1 MKRVLLAVL
10 TMVLLTTGV
19 LMLFANSAFAQ
30 AVIAVAQLNGTV
42 RDTSG
47 SVVANASV
55 SLRSLDTNRTYMSTS
70 DASGYYIVPN
80 LPPGPYELNVTYTGF
95 EPYVQSSIQLRV
107 GQTATFDVTLAV
119 QGRREVVDVSAQT
132 PAIEPTRTEIS
143 NVIETKQ
150 IDSLPISG
158 RLFTDFALLT
168 PGVTSGRTSVGSTIT
183 EFEVT
188 RVSFAGMR
196 DLSNQVTVD
205 GADNI
210 NTVTGSQRATPA
222 QEAVQEFRVVNN
234 SFGAEYGRALG
245 GIVNIVTKSGTNNL
259 HGSVYDYFQNNALNA
274 RSLLQP
280 EPQPN
285 VLRQNQFGFTL
296 GGPIQKDKTFL
307 FMNYEGQRRGESPTY
322 PTLLLNNIALI
333 NASKAALGITPENL
347 AVLKTKDNDYGI
359 IRVDHQLRAQHQL
372 SLRYNIEDGRD
383 LNQLVGATLDGGGIG
398 GPSSGHNVFVRDQ
411 SLAGTV
417 TSQIGSNLVNTAL
430 GQYARRHYTFPGVT
444 GEPNLD
450 IPNEL
455 LFGHNFGVL
464 DKIWE
469 TRIQG
474 SDSMSWIRGRHFVR
488 FGADVNHVRNFVLW
502 PGFTPIRI
510 ILPGIN
516 CLVDFAN
523 FVSPSA
529 KIPSNFAAGPCP
541 MALPPNSAPGL
552 PPFPAVPGPN
562 PADIANG
569 VPIAFQSAPLGP
581 TVNFSPGVVE
591 RLSTNGWP
599 QAYLPEQEKNF
610 SVSLNHGYYG
620 FFVQDQWKLTPKL
633 TLNYGLRY
641 DFESGL
647 SDQMD
652 VSHKGVQPR
661 VGLAYSPDRKTVIRA
676 GFGIFNDRYALSF
689 LFITY
694 PQRPAILQNADLSP
708 NRRGAESA
716 VYELNQYPFI
726 PVPGGGPTPA
736 QIAATFF
743 RTGEVISHSVLG
755 TAAAPTSVGY
765 SYTDRHSPIPYSEQA
780 SLEINREIGRGFTVG
795 AGYLFV
801 TAHHLL
807 RSTLGNLCPVEGISS
822 GPYPCAPAGPPP
834 PGYPA
839 GKNYYSGVPRYPAGL
854 ICCNDLTG
862 NSVYHGGTLQLNKTA
877 SKYLNLNASYTLS
890 HTLDDGTFAT
900 FISVPED
907 VFRRGRERAT
917 SNQDAHHRFVTN
929 FSLAGPSNTFLRNFV
944 LSNIVIL
951 QSPRPF
957 TLFVGFDANNDLIP
971 AADRVGNLSRN
982 TYKGDSFQ
990 SWDIRLSRTIN
1001 LQREGKR
1008 LELAVDAF
1016 NLLNRAN
1023 VDEVVGVYGTYNL
1036 CGGQQPREY
1045 KDAAS
1050 RAIQSGQV
1058 GSCPAAG
1065 PPVPNPLF
1073 GTPRTMFNPRQL
1085 QLSMKLLF

>member
-1 MKRVLLAVL
+1 MKRFLLAFLSLVL
-10 TMVLLTTGV
+10 VGAATLTIPAT
-19 LMLFANSAFAQ
+19 SAFAQ

-42 RDTSG
+42 RDATG

-55 SLRSLDTNRTYMSTS
+55 SMRNLDTNRTYSATS
-70 DASGYYIVPN
+70 DTSGYYILPN
-80 LPPGPYELNVTYTGF
+80 LPPGPYELSVTYTGF
-95 EPYVQSSIQLRV
+95 ERYVQSGFQLTV
-107 GQTATFDVTLAV
+107 GQSATRDVTLAV
-119 QGRREVVDVSAQT
+119 QGRRETLEVTLEA
-132 PAIEPTRTEIS
+132 PAIEPTRTELS
-143 NVIETKQ
+143 SVIETKQ

-168 PGVTSGRTSVGSTIT
+168 PGVASGRTSVGSTIT

-210 NTVTGSQRATPA
+210 NSATGSQRATPS

-259 HGSVYDYFQNNALNA
+259 HGSVYDYFQNNSLNS

-280 EPQPN
+280 EGQPN

-296 GGPIQKDKTFL
+296 GGPIKKEKTFF

-322 PTLLLNNIALI
+322 PAVLTNNLSTI
-333 NASKAALGITPENL
+333 NAAKEALGIARENL
-347 AVLKTKDNDYGI
+347 NVLKTKDNDYGI
-359 IRVDHQLRAQHQL
+359 IRLDHQLRERQQL
-372 SLRYNIEDGRD
+372 SVRYNIEDARD

-398 GPSSGHNVFVRDQ
+398 APSSGHNVFLRDQ
-411 SLAGTV
+411 SLVGTL
-417 TSQIGSNLVNTAL
+417 TSQIGNNIVNTAMA
-430 GQYARRHYTFPGVT
+430 QYARRHYTFPGVT

-469 TRIQG
+469 SRGQW
-474 SDSMSWIRGRHFVR
+474 SDSLSWIKGKHFVR
-488 FGADVNHVRNFVLW
+488 VGADINYVSNDVLW
-502 PGFTPIRI
+502 PGFTPIRV
-510 ILPGIN
+510 ILPSVN

-523 FVSPSA
+523 YVKPTA
-529 KIPSNFAAGPCP
+529 KIAAAPAAGPCP
-541 MALPPNSAPGL
+541 LPPAEH
-552 PPFPAVPGPN
+552 
-562 PADIANG
+562 G

-581 TVNFSPGVVE
+581 NVNFTPGIVE
-591 RLSTNGWP
+591 TLSTNGWP
-599 QAYLPEQEKNF
+599 NAYLPEQEKNF

-620 FFVQDQWKLTPKL
+620 FFFQDQWKVTHNLTF
-633 TLNYGLRY
+633 NYGVRY

-661 VGLAYSPDRKTVIRA
+661 IGLAYSPDQKTVIRA
-676 GFGIFNDRYALSF
+676 GFGIFNDRYSLPF

-694 PQRPAILQNADLSP
+694 PQRPAILANADLPP
-708 NRRGAESA
+708 NRKGAESA
-716 VYELNQYPFI
+716 VYELNQYPYI
-726 PVPGGGPTPA
+726 PVPGVPTPA
-736 QIAATFF
+736 DIVATFF
-743 RTGEVISHSVLG
+743 KTGQVFSHSVVG
-755 TAAAPTSVGY
+755 TLTNPTSVGY

-780 SLEINREIGRGFTVG
+780 SLEINRQVGRGFTVG

-801 TAHHLL
+801 AAHHLL
-807 RSTLGNLCPVEGISS
+807 RSTLGNLCPVQGIST
-822 GPYPCAPAGPPP
+822 GPYPCDPAPAPP
-834 PGYPA
+834 PGWPV
-839 GKNYYSGVPRYPAGL
+839 GKNYYSGIPRYPAGL

-862 NSVYHGGTLQLNKTA
+862 NSVYHGGTLQVNKTA
-877 SKYLNLNASYTLS
+877 GKYLNLNANYTLS

-907 VFRRGRERAT
+907 VFRRGLERAT
-917 SNQDAHHRFVTN
+917 SNQDARHRFVTN
-929 FSLAGPSNTFLRNFV
+929 FTLTGPSNGFLRNFL
-944 LSNIVIL
+944 LSNIVTL

-982 TYKGDSFQ
+982 TYKGDSFK
-990 SWDIRLSRTIN
+990 SWDIRLSRTFH
-1001 LQREGKR
+1001 LGQQEKTK
-1008 LELAVDAF
+1008 LELGVDVF
-1016 NLLNRAN
+1016 NLLDRSN
-1023 VDEVVGVYGTYNL
+1023 VDEVVVTYGTYNI
-1036 CGGQQPREY
+1036 CGGQLPRQY

-1050 RAIQSGQV
+1050 RAIQSVQV
-1058 GSCPAAG
+1058 GGCPAAG
-1065 PPVPNPLF
+1065 PPVPNPEF

-1085 QLSMKLLF
+1085 QLSAKVSF

>member
-1 MKRVLLAVL
+1 MKRVLVSAL
-10 TMVLLTTGV
+10 TIVLLTTGV
-19 LMLFANSAFAQ
+19 LLVVNSAFAQ
-30 AVIAVAQLNGTV
+30 AVITVAQLNGTV
-42 RDTSG
+42 RDSTG
-47 SVVANASV
+47 SVVANATV
-55 SLRSLDTNRTYMSTS
+55 SLRHLDTNRTYMSTS

-80 LPPGPYELNVTYTGF
+80 LPPGSYEMNVSYTGF
-95 EPYVQSSIQLRV
+95 EPYARSGVQLRV
-107 GQTATFDVTLAV
+107 GQTATLDVTLAV
-119 QGRREVVDVSAQT
+119 QGRRELVEVTADT
-132 PAIEPTRTEIS
+132 PAIEVTRTELS

-150 IDSLPISG
+150 IQNLPISG

-168 PGVTSGRTSVGSTIT
+168 PGVTTGRTSVGSTIT
-183 EFEVT
+183 EFEVS

-210 NTVTGSQRATPA
+210 NTATGSQRAAPP

-245 GIVNIVTKSGTNNL
+245 GIVNIVTKSGGNNF
-259 HGSVYDYFQNNALNA
+259 HGSIYEYFQNNALNS

-285 VLRQNQFGFTL
+285 VLRQNQFGATL
-296 GGPIQKDKTFL
+296 GGPITKDKTFF

-322 PTLLLNNIALI
+322 PTVLLNNIALI
-333 NASKAALGITPENL
+333 NASKAALGIAPENL
-347 AVLKTKDNDYGI
+347 NILKTKDNDYGSA
-359 IRVDHQLRAQHQL
+359 RLDHQLNTRHQL
-372 SLRYNIEDGRD
+372 SVRYNVENARN

-398 GPSSGHNVFVRDQ
+398 APSSGHNVFLSDQ

-417 TSQIGSNLVNTAL
+417 TSQIGSNIVNTAL
-430 GQYARRHYTFPGVT
+430 GQYARRHYNFPGVT

-464 DKIWE
+464 DKIFE

-474 SDSMSWIRGRHFVR
+474 SDSMSWISGKHFVR

-510 ILPGIN
+510 VIPGIN
-516 CLVDFAN
+516 CLVGFAN
-523 FVSPSA
+523 FVKPSA
-529 KIPSNFAAGPCP
+529 GISSNPAAGPCP
-541 MALPPNSAPGL
+541 IPP
-552 PPFPAVPGPN
+552 
-562 PADIANG
+562 IMNG
-569 VPIAFQSAPLGP
+569 VPIAFQSAPLG
-581 TVNFSPGVVE
+581 TAVKVTPGVVE
-591 RLSTNGWP
+591 RLPTNGWP
-599 QAYLPEQEKNF
+599 SAYLPEQEKNF
-610 SVSLNHGYYG
+610 SVNLNHGYYG
-620 FFVQDQWKLTPKL
+620 FFVQDQWKFSEKL
-633 TLNYGLRY
+633 TFNYGLRY

-652 VSHKGVQPR
+652 VSHKGFQPR
-661 VGLAYSPDRKTVIRA
+661 IGLAYSPDKKTVIRA
-676 GFGIFNDRYALSF
+676 GFGLFNDRYALSF

-694 PQRPAILQNADLSP
+694 PQRPAILPGADLPP

-716 VYELNQYPFI
+716 VYELNTFAFG
-726 PVPGGGPTPA
+726 VPGAPSPA
-736 QIAATFF
+736 DIVKDFLS
-743 RTGEVISHSVLG
+743 TGEVRSTSVQ
-755 TAAAPTSVGY
+755 APTSVGY

-780 SLEINREIGRGFTVG
+780 SLEINREIARGFTIG

-801 TAHHLL
+801 AAHHLL

-822 GPYPCAPAGPPP
+822 GLYTCPPARAITPVPPDYPS
-834 PGYPA
+834 
-839 GKNYYSGVPRYPAGL
+839 GKNYYSGIPRYPAGL

-862 NSVYHGGTLQLNKTA
+862 NSVYHGGTLQVNKTA
-877 SKYLNLNASYTLS
+877 SKYGNLNASYTLS

-907 VFRRGRERAT
+907 PFRRGLERAT
-917 SNQDAHHRFVTN
+917 SNQDARHRFVTN
-929 FSLAGPSNTFLRNFV
+929 FSLLGPSDTFLRNFT

-957 TLFVGFDANNDLIP
+957 TLFVGFDSNNDTIP
-971 AADRVGNLSRN
+971 AADRVGNLARN
-982 TYKGDSFQ
+982 TYKGDSFKT
-990 SWDIRLSRTIN
+990 WDIRLSRSFN
-1001 LQREGKR
+1001 LSREGTR
-1008 LELAVDAF
+1008 LEVAADAF
-1016 NLLNRAN
+1016 NLLDRAN
-1023 VDEVVGVYGTYNL
+1023 VDEVVGVYGTYNI
-1036 CGGQQPREY
+1036 CGGQLPRQFN
-1045 KDAAS
+1045 DSAS
-1050 RAIQSGQV
+1050 KAIQAVQV
-1058 GSCPAAG
+1058 GGCPLAG

-1085 QLSMKLLF
+1085 QLSVKLLF

>member
-1 MKRVLLAVL
+1 MKRVLLAAL
-10 TMVLLTTGV
+10 TLILLTGG
-19 LMLFANSAFAQ
+19 NSAFAQ
-30 AVIAVAQLNGTV
+30 AVITVAQLNGTV
-42 RDTSG
+42 RDSSG
-47 SVVANASV
+47 SVVANAGI
-55 SLRSLDTNRTYMSTS
+55 SLRNLDTNRTYTSMS
-70 DASGYYIVPN
+70 DASGFYIVPN
-80 LPPGPYELNVTYTGF
+80 LPPGAYDLSVTFTGF
-95 EPYVQSSIQLRV
+95 APVTQTGIQLRV
-107 GQTATFDVTLAV
+107 GQTATLDVALSVQGGRETVDVT
-119 QGRREVVDVSAQT
+119 SQT

-210 NTVTGSQRATPA
+210 NSATGSQRATPP

-245 GIVNIVTKSGTNNL
+245 GIVNIVTKSGGNTL
-259 HGSVYDYFQNNALNA
+259 HGSLYDYFQNDALNA
-274 RSLLQP
+274 RTLLQP
-280 EPQPN
+280 APQAD
-285 VLRQNQFGFTL
+285 VVRQNQFGFTL
-296 GGPIQKDKTFL
+296 GGPIKENKTFF

-322 PTLLLNNIALI
+322 PTVLLNNLATI
-333 NASKAALGITPENL
+333 NAAKKAIGIAPENL
-347 AVLKTKDNDYGI
+347 NVLKTKDNDYGI
-359 IRVDHQLRAQHQL
+359 ARLDHQLSDHHQF

-383 LNQLVGATLDGGGIG
+383 LNQLVGNTLDGGGIG
-398 GPSSGHNVFVRDQ
+398 TPSSGHNVFVRDQ
-411 SLAGTV
+411 SLAGTL
-417 TSQIGSNLVNTAL
+417 TSQIGSNIVNTAL
-430 GQYARRHYTFPGVT
+430 GQFARRHYTFPGVT

-455 LFGHNFGVL
+455 LLGHNFGVL

-469 TRIQG
+469 TRVQF
-474 SDSMSWIRGRHFVR
+474 SDSMSWISGKHFVR
-488 FGADVNHVRNFVLW
+488 FGGDVNGVRNYVLW

-510 ILPGIN
+510 VLPGIN

-523 FVSPSA
+523 FVNPNA
-529 KIPSNFAAGPCP
+529 KILSAFAAGPCP
-541 MALPPNSAPGL
+541 LALGSNL

-562 PADIANG
+562 PADPANG
-569 VPIAFQSAPLGP
+569 VPIAFQSAPLG
-581 TVNFSPGVVE
+581 TSVNFTPGVAE
-591 RLSTNGWP
+591 TLQTNGWP
-599 QAYLPEQEKNF
+599 NAYLPEQEKNF

-620 FFVQDQWKLTPKL
+620 FFIQDQWKATPKL

-647 SDQMD
+647 SNQMD
-652 VSHKGVQPR
+652 VSHKGFQPR
-661 VGLAYSPDRKTVIRA
+661 LGLAYSPDKKTVIRA
-676 GFGIFNDRYALSF
+676 GFGLFNDRYALSF

-694 PQRPAILQNADLSP
+694 PQRPAILANADLPP
-708 NRRGAESA
+708 NRKGAESA

-726 PVPGGGPTPA
+726 PVPGIPTPA
-736 QIAATFF
+736 QLAADFF
-743 RTGEVISHSVLG
+743 KTGQVISHSVVG
-755 TAAAPTSVGY
+755 TPAAPTSVGY
-765 SYTDRHSPIPYSEQA
+765 SYTDRHSPIPYSEQS
-780 SLEINREIGRGFTVG
+780 SLEINRQIGGGFTIG
-795 AGYLFV
+795 AGYMFV
-801 TAHHLL
+801 AAHHQL
-807 RSTLGNLCPVEGISS
+807 RSTVGNTCPVAGVSS

-834 PGYPA
+834 PGYPT

-862 NSVYHGGTLQLNKTA
+862 NSAYHGATLQLNKTA
-877 SKYLNLNASYTLS
+877 GKYANLNASYTLS

-907 VFRRGRERAT
+907 VFRRGLERAT
-917 SNQDAHHRFVTN
+917 SNQDARHRFVTN
-929 FSLAGPSNTFLRNFV
+929 FTLTGPSNTFMRNFV

-957 TLFVGFDANNDLIP
+957 TLFVGFDSNNDTIP
-971 AADRVGNLSRN
+971 TADRVGNLARN
-982 TYKGDSFQ
+982 TYQGDNFQ
-990 SWDIRLSRTIN
+990 TWDIRLARSIT
-1001 LQREGKR
+1001 LQKEGRR

-1016 NLLNRAN
+1016 NLLNRQN

-1036 CGGQQPREY
+1036 CGGLQPKSY

-1050 RAIQSGQV
+1050 QAIQAGQV
-1058 GSCPAAG
+1058 GSCPLAG

-1073 GTPRTMFNPRQL
+1073 GSPRTMFNPRQL
-1085 QLSMKLLF
+1085 QLSMKLSF

>member
-591 RLSTNGWP
+591 RLSPNGWP

-694 PQRPAILQNADLSP
+694 PQRPAILQNADLPP

-726 PVPGGGPTPA
+726 PVPGVPAPA

>member
-10 TMVLLTTGV
+10 TIGLSTTAV
-19 LMLFANSAFAQ
+19 LMSFANSAFAQ

-42 RDTSG
+42 RDTTG
-47 SVVANASV
+47 SVVANAGV
-55 SLRSLDTNRTYMSTS
+55 SLRNLDTNRTYMSAS
-70 DASGYYIVPN
+70 DGSGYYIIPN

-95 EPYVQSSIQLRV
+95 EPFVQSNIQLRV
-107 GQTATFDVTLAV
+107 GQTGTLDVTLAV
-119 QGRREVVDVSAQT
+119 QGRQEVVDVTLQA

-143 NVIETKQ
+143 NVIETRQ

-168 PGVTSGRTSVGSTIT
+168 PGVTTGRTSVGSTIT

-196 DLSNQVTVD
+196 DLSNLVTVD

-210 NTVTGSQRATPA
+210 NTATGSQRATPP

-245 GIVNIVTKSGTNNL
+245 GIVNIVTKSGSNTF

-285 VLRQNQFGFTL
+285 VVRQNQFGFTL
-296 GGPIQKDKTFL
+296 GGPIKRDKTF
-307 FMNYEGQRRGESPTY
+307 FFVNYEGQRRGESPTY
-322 PTLLLNNIALI
+322 PTVLLNNLALI
-333 NASKAALGITPENL
+333 NASKVALGIAPENL
-347 AVLKTKDNDYGI
+347 DILKTKDNDYGFA
-359 IRVDHQLRAQHQL
+359 RLDHQFRTRNQL
-372 SLRYNIEDGRD
+372 SLRYNIEDGRN

-398 GPSSGHNVFVRDQ
+398 APSSGHNVFVGDQ
-411 SLAGTV
+411 SLAGTL
-417 TSQIGSNLVNTAL
+417 TSQIGGNIVNTAL

-474 SDSMSWIRGRHFVR
+474 SNSMSWVSGKHFVR
-488 FGADVNHVRNFVLW
+488 FGADINHVRNFVLW

-510 ILPGIN
+510 VLPGIN

-523 FVSPSA
+523 FVDPSA
-529 KIPSNFAAGPCP
+529 RIVSNFAAGPCP
-541 MALPPNSAPGL
+541 MALPPSGAPGL

-569 VPIAFQSAPLGP
+569 VPIAFQSAPLGSS
-581 TVNFSPGVVE
+581 VNFTPGVVE
-591 RLSTNGWP
+591 RLPTNGWP
-599 QAYLPEQEKNF
+599 YAYLPEQEENF
-610 SVSLNHGYYG
+610 SVKLNHGYYG
-620 FFVQDQWKLTPKL
+620 FFLQDQWKITPRL

-652 VSHKGVQPR
+652 VSHKGFQPR

-676 GFGIFNDRYALSF
+676 GFGLFNDRYALSF

-694 PQRPAILQNADLSP
+694 PQRPAVLANADLPP

-716 VYELNQYPFI
+716 VYQLNQYPFI
-726 PVPGGGPTPA
+726 PVPGVPTPA
-736 QIAATFF
+736 QISATFL
-743 RTGEVISHSVLG
+743 RTGEVISHSVVG
-755 TAAAPTSVGY
+755 TPSAPTTVGY

-780 SLEINREIGRGFTVG
+780 SLEISREIGRGFTIG
-795 AGYLFV
+795 TGYLFV
-801 TAHHLL
+801 AAHHLL
-807 RSTLGNLCPVEGISS
+807 RSTLGNLCPVEGISG
-822 GPYPCAPAGPPP
+822 GPYPCAPAGPPL
-834 PGYPA
+834 PGYPS

-862 NSVYHGGTLQLNKTA
+862 NSVYHGGTLQVSKTA
-877 SKYLNLNASYTLS
+877 GRYLNLNANYTLS

-917 SNQDAHHRFVTN
+917 SNQDARHRFVAN
-929 FSLAGPSNTFLRNFV
+929 FSLAGGSNGVLRNFQ

-990 SWDIRLSRTIN
+990 SWDIRLSRAIN
-1001 LQREGKR
+1001 LPRERGR

-1036 CGGQQPREY
+1036 CGGQQPRQY
-1045 KDAAS
+1045 KDAPS
-1050 RAIQSGQV
+1050 QAIQAGQV

-1073 GTPRTMFNPRQL
+1073 GSPRTMFNARQM
-1085 QLSMKLLF
+1085 QLSVKLLF

>member
-1 MKRVLLAVL
+1 MKRALLVVL
-10 TMVLLTTGV
+10 TIVLSSV
-19 LMLFANSAFAQ
+19 VPHSAFAQ

-42 RDTSG
+42 RDTTG

-55 SLRSLDTNRTYMSTS
+55 TLRNLDNNRTYMSTS
-70 DASGYYIVPN
+70 DASGFYIVPN

-95 EPYVQSSIQLRV
+95 EPYVQSGIPLRV
-107 GQTATFDVTLAV
+107 GQTATLDVTLAV
-119 QGRREVVDVSAQT
+119 QGVRQAVDVTLEA

-150 IDSLPISG
+150 IESLPISG

-168 PGVTSGRTSVGSTIT
+168 PGVTTGRTSVGSTIT

-210 NTVTGSQRATPA
+210 NTATGSQRATPP

-245 GIVNIVTKSGTNNL
+245 GIVNIVTKSGTNTF

-280 EPQPN
+280 EPQPDT
-285 VLRQNQFGFTL
+285 LRQNQFGFTL
-296 GGPIQKDKTFL
+296 GGPLKRDKTF
-307 FMNYEGQRRGESPTY
+307 FFANYEGQRRGESPTY
-322 PTLLLNNIALI
+322 PGVLLNNIGLI
-333 NASKAALGITPENL
+333 NASKVALGIAPENL
-347 AVLKTKDNDYGI
+347 AVLKTKDNDYAFGRI
-359 IRVDHQLRAQHQL
+359 DHQFRTGNQL
-372 SLRYNIEDGRD
+372 SLRYNIEDARN

-398 GPSSGHNVFVRDQ
+398 APSSGHNVFLSDQ

-417 TSQIGSNLVNTAL
+417 TSQIGSNIVNTAL
-430 GQYARRHYTFPGVT
+430 GQYARRRYNFPGVS

-455 LFGHNFGVL
+455 LLGHNFGVL

-469 TRIQG
+469 TRFQG
-474 SDSMSWIRGRHFVR
+474 SDSMSWISGKHFVR
-488 FGADVNHVRNFVLW
+488 FGADVNHVRNYVLW
-502 PGFTPIRI
+502 PGFTPIRLV
-510 ILPGIN
+510 LPGIN

-529 KIPSNFAAGPCP
+529 RIPSNFSAGPCP
-541 MALPPNSAPGL
+541 MALPPNGAPGL

-562 PADIANG
+562 PADLANG
-569 VPIAFQSAPLGP
+569 VPIAFQSAPLGN
-581 TVNFSPGVVE
+581 TVNFTPGVVE
-591 RLSTNGWP
+591 RLPVNGWP
-599 QAYLPEQEKNF
+599 YAYSPDQEKNF

-620 FFVQDQWKLTPKL
+620 FFVQDQWKVTPKL
-633 TLNYGLRY
+633 TFNYGLRY

-652 VSHKGVQPR
+652 VSHMGFQPR
-661 VGLAYSPDRKTVIRA
+661 VGLAYSPDKKTVIRA
-676 GFGIFNDRYALSF
+676 GFGLFNDRYALSF

-694 PQRPAILQNADLSP
+694 PQRPAVLANADLPP

-716 VYELNQYPFI
+716 VYQLNQYPYI
-726 PVPGGGPTPA
+726 PIPGVPTPA
-736 QIAATFF
+736 QIAANFF
-743 RTGEVISHSVLG
+743 RTGEVVSHSVVG
-755 TAAAPTSVGY
+755 TPAAPTPVGY

-780 SLEINREIGRGFTVG
+780 SLEINREIGRGFTMG

-801 TAHHLL
+801 AAHHLL
-807 RSTLGNLCPVEGISS
+807 RSTLGNLCPVQGISS
-822 GPYPCAPAGPPP
+822 GPYPCAAAGPPP
-834 PGYPA
+834 PGYPD

-877 SKYLNLNASYTLS
+877 GRYLNLNASYTLS

-907 VFRRGRERAT
+907 VFRRGQERAT
-917 SNQDAHHRFVTN
+917 SNQDARHRFVTN
-929 FSLAGPSNTFLRNFV
+929 FTLAGGSNSFLRNFL

-957 TLFVGFDANNDLIP
+957 TLFVGFDSNNDLIP

-982 TYKGDSFQ
+982 TYQGDSLQ
-990 SWDIRLSRTIN
+990 TWDIRLTRTIN
-1001 LQREGKR
+1001 LPRDGTR
-1008 LELAVDAF
+1008 LELAADAF

-1036 CGGQQPREY
+1036 CGGQQPRRY

-1050 RAIQSGQV
+1050 QAIQAVQV
-1058 GSCPAAG
+1058 GGCPAAG
-1065 PPVPNPLF
+1065 PPVPNPSF

-1085 QLSMKLLF
+1085 QFSVKLLF

>member
-1 MKRVLLAVL
+1 MKRVLLVVL
-10 TMVLLTTGV
+10 IIVCLTTGV
-19 LMLFANSAFAQ
+19 LMFANSAFAQ
-30 AVIAVAQLNGTV
+30 AVIAVAQLNGTA

-55 SLRSLDTNRTYMSTS
+55 SLRNLDTNRTYTSTS

-80 LPPGPYELNVTYTGF
+80 LPPGSYELNVTYTGF
-95 EPYVQSSIQLRV
+95 EPFLQSGIQLRV
-107 GQTATFDVTLAV
+107 GQTATLDVTLMV
-119 QGRREVVDVSAQT
+119 QGRREVLEVTSQT

-143 NVIETKQ
+143 NVIETRQ
-150 IDSLPISG
+150 IQGLPISG

-168 PGVTSGRTSVGSTIT
+168 PGVTTGRTSVGSTIT

-210 NTVTGSQRATPA
+210 NTATGSQRATPP

-245 GIVNIVTKSGTNNL
+245 GIVNIVTKSGTNTL
-259 HGSVYDYFQNNALNA
+259 HGSVYDYFQNDALNA

-280 EPQPN
+280 APQPN

-296 GGPIQKDKTFL
+296 GGPIKQDKTFYFL
-307 FMNYEGQRRGESPTY
+307 NYEGQRRGESPTY
-322 PTLLLNNIALI
+322 TPVLLNNLALI
-333 NASKAALGITPENL
+333 NASKAALGIARENL
-347 AVLKTKDNDYGI
+347 GILKTKDNDYGFA
-359 IRVDHQLRAQHQL
+359 RLDHELGARNQL
-372 SLRYNIEDGRD
+372 SVRYNIENSRN

-398 GPSSGHNVFVRDQ
+398 APSSGHNVFLSDQ
-411 SLAGTV
+411 SLAGTL
-417 TSQIGSNLVNTAL
+417 TSQIRSNLVNTAL
-430 GQYARRHYTFPGVT
+430 GQYARRHYNFPGVT

-474 SDSMSWIRGRHFVR
+474 SDSVSWISGKHFVR
-488 FGADVNHVRNFVLW
+488 FGGDVNHVRNSVLW

-523 FVSPSA
+523 FVRPSA
-529 KIPSNFAAGPCP
+529 RILSNFAAGPCP
-541 MALPPNSAPGL
+541 MALPPNGAPGF
-552 PPFPAVPGPN
+552 PPFPVVPGPN

-569 VPIAFQSAPLGP
+569 IPLTFQSAPLG
-581 TVNFSPGVVE
+581 TAVNFTPGVVE
-591 RLSTNGWP
+591 RLPTNGWP
-599 QAYLPEQEKNF
+599 YAYLPEQEKNY
-610 SVSLNHGYYG
+610 SVYLNHGYYG
-620 FFVQDQWKLTPKL
+620 FFVQDQWKVTPKL
-633 TLNYGLRY
+633 SLNYGLRY

-652 VSHKGVQPR
+652 VSHKGFQPR

-676 GFGIFNDRYALSF
+676 GFGLFNDRYALSF

-694 PQRPAILQNADLSP
+694 PQRPAILPNADLPP
-708 NRRGAESA
+708 NRRGPESA
-716 VYELNQYPFI
+716 VYELNQYPYI
-726 PVPGGGPTPA
+726 PIPGVPTPA
-736 QIAATFF
+736 QIIANFF
-743 RTGEVISHSVLG
+743 RTGEVVSHSVFG
-755 TAAAPTSVGY
+755 TPAAPTPVGY
-765 SYTDRHSPIPYSEQA
+765 SYTDRHSPIAYSEQA
-780 SLEINREIGRGFTVG
+780 SLEINREIGRGLTVG

-801 TAHHLL
+801 AAHHLL
-807 RSTLGNLCPVEGISS
+807 RSTLGNLCPVQGISS

-862 NSVYHGGTLQLNKTA
+862 NSVYHGGTLQVNKTA
-877 SKYLNLNASYTLS
+877 GKYLNLNASYTLS

-907 VFRRGRERAT
+907 VFRRGLERAT
-917 SNQDAHHRFVTN
+917 SNQDARHRFVTN
-929 FSLAGPSNTFLRNFV
+929 FSLAGPSNTFLRNFL

-957 TLFVGFDANNDLIP
+957 TLFVGFDSNNDTIP

-982 TYKGDSFQ
+982 TYKGDSLQ

-1001 LQREGKR
+1001 FGQQERTR

-1016 NLLNRAN
+1016 NVLNRPN
-1023 VDEVVGVYGTYNL
+1023 VDEVVVVYGTYNL
-1036 CGGQQPREY
+1036 CGGQQPRQY

-1050 RAIQSGQV
+1050 QAIQSVQV
-1058 GSCPAAG
+1058 GGCPAAG

-1085 QLSMKLLF
+1085 QLSMKLSF

>member
-1 MKRVLLAVL
+1 MKRLLPTILAAVLLGSG
-10 TMVLLTTGV
+10 M
-19 LMLFANSAFAQ
+19 LMFSANSAFAQ

-42 RDTSG
+42 RDATG
-47 SVVANASV
+47 AVVVSASV
-55 SLRSLDTNRTYMSTS
+55 RVRNLDTNRTYTSMSN
-70 DASGYYIVPN
+70 ASGYYLVPS

-95 EPYVQSSIQLRV
+95 EPLVQSGVQLRV
-107 GQTATFDVTLAV
+107 GQTATLDVTLAV
-119 QGRREVVDVSAQT
+119 QGRRETLEVTMTA

-143 NVIETKQ
+143 NVIETRQ

-210 NTVTGSQRATPA
+210 NSATGSQRATPP

-245 GIVNIVTKSGTNNL
+245 GIVNIITKSGTNNF
-259 HGSVYDYFQNNALNA
+259 HGSVYEYFQNNALNA

-280 EPQPN
+280 APQLDA
-285 VLRQNQFGFTL
+285 LRQNQFGFTL
-296 GGPIQKDKTFL
+296 GGPINKDKTFY

-322 PTLLLNNIALI
+322 PASLLNNLSLI
-333 NASKAALGITPENL
+333 NASKTALGIAPENMG
-347 AVLKTKDNDYGI
+347 VLKTKDNDYGI
-359 IRVDHQLRAQHQL
+359 VRLDHELSSHHQL
-372 SLRYNIEDGRD
+372 SLRYNIEDARD

-398 GPSSGHNVFVRDQ
+398 APSSGHNVFLRDQ
-411 SLAGTV
+411 ALAGTL
-417 TSQIGSNLVNTAL
+417 TSQIGNNIVNTAL

-450 IPNEL
+450 IPNDL

-474 SDSMSWIRGRHFVR
+474 SDSMSWISGKHFVR
-488 FGADVNHVRNFVLW
+488 LGADINYVRNYVLW

-510 ILPGIN
+510 VLPGIN

-523 FVSPSA
+523 FVKPSA
-529 KIPSNFAAGPCP
+529 KIASNFAAGPCP
-541 MALPPNSAPGL
+541 MALPPNGVPGL
-552 PPFPAVPGPN
+552 APFPAVPGPN

-569 VPIAFQSAPLGP
+569 VPVSFQSAPLG
-581 TVNFSPGVVE
+581 TAVNFTPGVAE
-591 RLSTNGWP
+591 KLPTNGWP
-599 QAYLPEQEKNF
+599 NAYLPEQESNF

-620 FFVQDQWKLTPKL
+620 FFFQDQWKATAKL
-633 TLNYGLRY
+633 TFNYGLRY

-647 SDQMD
+647 SAQMD
-652 VSHKGVQPR
+652 VSHKGFQPR
-661 VGLAYSPDRKTVIRA
+661 VGLAYSPDKKTVIRA
-676 GFGIFNDRYALSF
+676 GFGLFNDRYSLPF

-694 PQRPAILQNADLSP
+694 PQRPAVLANADLPP
-708 NRRGAESA
+708 NRIGAESA
-716 VYELNQYPFI
+716 GYELNQYPFI
-726 PVPGGGPTPA
+726 PVPGVPTPA
-736 QIAATFF
+736 QLAATFF
-743 RTGEVISHSVLG
+743 NTGEVISHSVVG

-765 SYTDRHSPIPYSEQA
+765 SYTDRRSPIPYSEQA
-780 SLEINREIGRGFTVG
+780 SLEIDRGVGHGFTIG

-801 TAHHLL
+801 AAHHLL
-807 RSTLGNLCPVEGISS
+807 RSTLGNLCPVQGISS
-822 GPYPCAPAGPPP
+822 GPYPCPPAGPPP

-839 GKNYYSGVPRYPAGL
+839 GKNYYSGIPRYPAGL

-862 NSVYHGGTLQLNKTA
+862 NSVYHGGTLQVNKTA
-877 SKYLNLNASYTLS
+877 GKYVNLNASYTFS

-900 FISVPED
+900 FISVPQD
-907 VFRRGRERAT
+907 VFRRGLERAT
-917 SNQDAHHRFVTN
+917 SNQDARHRFVSN
-929 FSLAGPSNTFLRNFV
+929 FSLAGPSNSFLRDFL

-951 QSPRPF
+951 QSPRRF

-982 TYKGDSFQ
+982 TYEGDSLQ
-990 SWDIRLSRTIN
+990 TWDIRLSRTIK
-1001 LQREGKR
+1001 LQGERKK
-1008 LELAVDAF
+1008 LELALDAF

-1036 CGGQQPREY
+1036 CGGQQPRQY

-1050 RAIQSGQV
+1050 QAIQAVQV
-1058 GSCPAAG
+1058 GGCPAAG

-1085 QLSMKLLF
+1085 QLSMKLSF